1 MLLINKKNYVDVW
14 LLKENI
20 NTKDIKFIDGEV
32 QDVKWVSID
41 EWVNMLKEGIT
52 IKSSTDYLLN
62 YINKNY

>member
-1 MLLINKKNYVDVW
+1 MILMLLINKKNYVDVW

-20 NTKDIKFIDGEV
+20 NTKDIEWI
-32 QDVKWVSID
+32 SID
-41 EWVNMLKEGIT
+41 EWLDMLKERIA

>member
-1 MLLINKKNYVDVW
+1 MILMLLINKKNYVDVW

-20 NTKDIKFIDGEV
+20 NTKDIKWI
-32 QDVKWVSID
+32 SID
-41 EWVNMLKEGIT
+41 EWLYMLKERID